1 MTKWTGLVL
10 ILEKD
15 WMRLE
20 RILWNHRTREET
32 ALGKYELILMTGLE
46 FNRDWADELV

>member
-1 MTKWTGLVL
+1 
-10 ILEKD
+10 
-15 WMRLE
+15 MRLE